1 PSTTASAARAAR
13 PPSATGA
20 PKRTSGDRWV
30 GPTAREAGEWT
41 VPCRGLSIGPHRSRR
56 SAVAFQGRSRS
67 PGATLGVPVPV
78 PVPAAVPCGGGA
90 GGAKGSGNLLSPV
103 VGSSADGSSPALTA
117 PRCPPRDGDEG
128 HVP

>member
-1 PSTTASAARAAR
+1 
-13 PPSATGA
+13 
-20 PKRTSGDRWV
+20 
-30 GPTAREAGEWT
+30 
-41 VPCRGLSIGPHRSRR
+41 RGLSTGPHRSRR

-78 PVPAAVPCGGGA
+78 PVPAPVPCGGGA

-128 HVP
+128 HVPAWGRPAVGPGLRLQIGRAHV